1 MKLVVISNAP
11 LIKKH
16 NQWFAYSP
24 YVKEMAIWAKY
35 ADAVAFCCPEWKEDN
50 GLLISEIPFPVS
62 QTFLLSDFNIKTIG
76 GALKSFFQILYNCYI
91 IFKAMLWA
99 DHIHLRCPGN
109 VGLLAAVA
117 QIFFPH
123 KIKTAKYAG
132 NWDPKASTPISY
144 RLQKW
149 ILSNTFL
156 TRKMQVLVYGAWEGS
171 TKNIKPFF
179 TATYNESD
187 KLTVSPRSLEGYI
200 KVVFVGTL
208 SPGKR
213 PLYVIQ
219 LVEKLINNGFS
230 VELSLFGEGKER
242 KALEEYILNKKLSNS
257 ITLHGNQNT
266 EAIQKA
272 YQNSHFVL
280 LPSESEGWP
289 KVIAEGMFWGCVPLA
304 TRVSC
309 VPFMVDYGNRG
320 VLLDVDLE
328 NDAKHIEELMQNKER
343 FEEMASNG
351 MKWSRKYTLDRF
363 EQEIKLL
370 LQS

>member
-1 MKLVVISNAP
+1 MKLVIVSNAP
-11 LIKKH
+11 LIKKQ

-35 ADAVAFCCPEWKEDN
+35 ADEIAFCCPEWKEDN
-50 GLLISEIPFPVS
+50 GLLISEIPFLIS
-62 QTFLLSDFNIKTIG
+62 RTFLLSDFNIKSIG
-76 GALKSFFQILYNCYI
+76 STVKAFFQILCNFCI
-91 IFKAMLWA
+91 IFKVLFWA

-109 VGLLAAVA
+109 VGLLASVA
-117 QIFFPH
+117 QILFPH

-132 NWDPKASTPISY
+132 NWDPKAKAPLSY
-144 RLQKW
+144 RLQKS

-156 TRKMQVLVYGAWEGS
+156 THKMQVLVYGVWEGS
-171 TKNIKPFF
+171 SKNIKPFF
-179 TATYNESD
+179 TATYKESD
-187 KLTVSPRSLEGYI
+187 KLPVSPRSLDSTI
-200 KVVFVGTL
+200 KIVFVGTL

-213 PLYVIQ
+213 PLYAIQ
-219 LVEKLINNGFS
+219 LVEKLRNKGFL

-242 KALEEYILNKKLSNS
+242 KFLEDYILNKKLSNS
-257 ITLHGNQNT
+257 IVLHGNQNT
-266 EAIQKA
+266 DVIQKA
-272 YQNSHFVL
+272 YQSSHFVL

-304 TRVSC
+304 TSVSC

-320 VLLDVDLE
+320 LLLDFNLE
-328 NDAKHIEELMQNKER
+328 NDSKHITTLIQNEGEFQK
-343 FEEMASNG
+343 MASNG
-351 MKWSRKYTLDRF
+351 IEWSRKYTLDAF